1 MNAGFVT
8 VSLQCYSTVVDYF
21 CDFFFPHIFSNTSQK
36 LQVEAVETR
45 EDKGLSSAGR
55 RVYPESRK
63 T

>member
-1 MNAGFVT
+1 MVLSQSPCSVLVIDFFV
-8 VSLQCYSTVVDYF
+8 F
-21 CDFFFPHIFSNTSQK
+21 FFFPHTFSNTSQK
-36 LQVEAVETR
+36 LQIEAVETG

>member
-1 MNAGFVT
+1 MVL
-8 VSLQCYSTVVDYF
+8 LQFPCSVIVVDYF
-21 CDFFFPHIFSNTSQK
+21 CDLFFPHILSNTSQK